1 MIRPNI
7 MYPCSFLS
15 IRSVWHQSG
24 TMTNTLKKILVC
36 TLIVLFPA
44 IILTIAA
51 LFSSDFCA
59 HFHPKVIRC
68 SSANNWDN
76 ISTTLILVGERVL
89 FYPETSWYLLIRY
102 PTWNRTWRKFVFNSF
117 FAIGIILHSNAESG
131 LLWTTSSLPLVKRG
145 KNNQS
150 RGSTRSNLSSS
161 TGSI

>member
-1 MIRPNI
+1 MSRPNI

-36 TLIVLFPA
+36 TPVLFVLFPA

-76 ISTTLILVGERVL
+76 ISTTMILVGEQVL
-89 FYPETSWYLLIRY
+89 FYPETTQY
-102 PTWNRTWRKFVFNSF
+102 P
-117 FAIGIILHSNAESG
+117 AIGYMTLTRPGRFEITRTRPG
-131 LLWTTSSLPLVKRG
+131 LIPH
-145 KNNQS
+145 
-150 RGSTRSNLSSS
+150 
-161 TGSI
+161 